1 MRIANGIGVEQ
12 GLSIAVTKMTLG
24 NSEKAMRTVNVRGLR
39 NLMIQKES
47 LQKIYMDSGTVI
59 LIRRITDI
67 CNTIMAALIMQ
78 GKLFNSF

>member
-24 NSEKAMRTVNVRGLR
+24 NSEKAMRTVNVLGLR
-39 NLMIQKES
+39 NQMIRKES

-67 CNTIMAALIMQ
+67 SKEVYNEGIQMHRMSTL
-78 GKLFNSF
+78 